1 MEANTSAA
9 GTQGMDASG
18 SCCSVS
24 LDKVK
29 GIIADKLDHFAGKL
43 AQTADE
49 HADCSISQHGKQASA
64 WLEKSADYVRHFDYE
79 EANAKVRNSV
89 KQHPGRALL
98 LAGAAGLIL
107 GALCRR
113 R

>member
-1 MEANTSAA
+1 METNTSPA
-9 GTQGMDASG
+9 GTQGMEDSG

-49 HADCSISQHGKQASA
+49 HGDCSIAQQGKQASV
-64 WLEKSADYVRHFDYE
+64 WLEKSADYVRNFDYE
-79 EANAKVRNSV
+79 ETNAKVRESV
-89 KQHPGRALL
+89 KQNPGRALL